1 METLGREIEV
11 DEDPLR
17 VVLGTVRNGEGVDA
31 LDESGEGKRLMNEW
45 QMRVANYF
53 GYCIEHELLVGKFG
67 LAEIT
72 DAIGLAKPQGDAQI
86 REILSFL
93 LHLRPRDMTLPYS
106 GVSIISQVEDVAGF
120 ERSVIFNPH
129 ILKVYLDIGFVAKMF
144 PKGNEGS
151 YLKLLA
157 VLLKSSASP
166 VNLKTAVCRQIL
178 QAASAQLVSADVFAP
193 LIPALIDVVSRR
205 AAPGSSSYLS
215 VFALAS
221 LVKLSLSSIPVK
233 NMLINLGVSTMV
245 ANIVKSRD
253 DDLTEHGL
261 TLVVNLTEDTAH
273 KQRFLATGILYTLID
288 ILLIEYNSLHH
299 QKQRLLLLIVTI
311 IGQLATDDQS
321 RDLLCERFPGIDCL
335 LYMFHT
341 SQSGSEYK
349 HKVLICLTQL
359 SRHNWQTRQRIGKHT
374 ITGTITDIR
383 RTVDATK
390 LTVLLQFLQAMSLYK
405 PNCLD
410 MRNSQIEA
418 AFSHIRAHFSDPGVQ
433 LLVEEL
439 RRNIWKN
446 TRFLYS

>member
-233 NMLINLGVSTMV
+233 
-245 ANIVKSRD
+245 D

-341 SQSGSEYK
+341 AQSGSEYK

-374 ITGTITDIR
+374 ITGTILDLR
-383 RTVDATK
+383 KAVDPTK
-390 LTVLLQFLQAMSLYK
+390 LSGLLQFLQAMSLYK

-410 MRNSQIEA
+410 MKNNEIESAFSQIW
-418 AFSHIRAHFSDPGVQ
+418 AHVNDPRVQ
-433 LLVEEL
+433 PLVEEL

-446 TRFLYS
+446 TRFIYS